1 MRHRQAGARGQSA
14 NSRTKRGSH
23 RNKGGA
29 RQFGRLLTLERLEPR
44 QMLSITVN
52 TLNDELDGSIHDGDV
67 SLRNALL
74 AATPFETI
82 NFDPALTQFG
92 PAVLN
97 LKLGELRITKDV
109 VIQGPGSALLTIDA
123 TGNDPTPNTDNGDGS
138 RVFTVNNGSASSNI
152 GVTLSGLNLTGGDAL
167 QDGGA
172 IRNFENLTGIDL
184 VMTLN
189 AAHHNG
195 GAIFS
200 SGSLVLINSTVS
212 GNTATGNGG
221 GIYSS
226 GPYVS
231 ISNSGINTNSSSS
244 GGGIAMNAPSNYLT
258 ISNSTMAGNH
268 ALISGGA
275 IQDASGNFT
284 FWIQPFH
291 KTAPV
296 KTAARWICPIPPCYF
311 PTAI

>member
-1 MRHRQAGARGQSA
+1 MRHRQAGAWGRYAKST
-14 NSRTKRGSH
+14 TKRASRRSNG
-23 RNKGGA
+23 KPK
-29 RQFGRLLTLERLEPR
+29 QFHRLLTLERLEPR

-67 SLRNALL
+67 SLRDALL

-172 IRNFENLTGIDL
+172 DSELRKLDGNRSRHDAKCCAPQRRSDL
-184 VMTLN
+184 QQRKP
-189 AAHHNG
+189 
-195 GAIFS
+195 
-200 SGSLVLINSTVS
+200 STDQQHGERKH
-212 GNTATGNGG
+212 GNWQRRRH
-221 GIYSS
+221 
-226 GPYVS
+226 
-231 ISNSGINTNSSSS
+231 
-244 GGGIAMNAPSNYLT
+244 LQ
-258 ISNSTMAGNH
+258 
-268 ALISGGA
+268 L
-275 IQDASGNFT
+275 
-284 FWIQPFH
+284 
-291 KTAPV
+291 
-296 KTAARWICPIPPCYF
+296 RLLRER
-311 PTAI
+311 